1 MAKKEQSTAA
11 EKAFKKLRA
20 SPLCVPLQMSGAE
33 LVEAVYAA
41 LNPENA
47 PDNRGFEQTVA
58 FFTALEARMET
69 LDLTMALANH
79 FISEVRKACLADG
92 EPFNFEE
99 IFADGLKD

>member
-1 MAKKEQSTAA
+1 MAKKEELTAT
-11 EKAFKKLRA
+11 EKARKTMSKSSLY
-20 SPLCVPLQMSGAE
+20 LPLQMSGAE
-33 LVEAVYAA
+33 LVEAVYGA

-58 FFTALEARMET
+58 FVTALEARMET
-69 LDLTMALANH
+69 LDLTTALANH